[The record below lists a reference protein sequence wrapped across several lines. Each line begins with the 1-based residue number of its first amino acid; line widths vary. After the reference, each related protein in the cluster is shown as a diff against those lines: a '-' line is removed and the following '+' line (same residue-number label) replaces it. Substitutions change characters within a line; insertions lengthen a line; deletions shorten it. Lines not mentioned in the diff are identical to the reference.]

1 MDYNAPCSIS
11 ARKFVRSCCRS
22 PENLRFIS
30 CLLPAVFPLAITTHY
45 IQCPVAAKALA
56 YPPAILILSP
66 HTRAML
72 QETCFRYPC
81 CTTSAEEANDD
92 HP

>member
-30 CLLPAVFPLAITTHY
+30 CQLPAVFPLAITSHY
-45 IQCPVAAKALA
+45 SQWPAGRAPVDGGVMLA
-56 YPPAILILSP
+56 YNGKIDSYS
-66 HTRAML
+66 
-72 QETCFRYPC
+72 QYFRRGFWG
-81 CTTSAEEANDD
+81 
-92 HP
+92 